1 MQSLSATA
9 TPADKPNLIAAL
21 SMAAAGL
28 PVFPAG
34 PDKRPLLGGWQEKA
48 TTEEEQIRKWWD
60 THPAAV
66 PAIVVGRA
74 GLVVIDCDRHP
85 GGKDG
90 IEAFNRLLSAND
102 GKLADV
108 PIAKTANGGAH
119 LFFKQPKG
127 EPFGNGRGGLPD
139 GIDVR
144 GVGGFVIAPG
154 AVLPD
159 GKRWQI
165 VNGRPLLADAFE
177 AGTIP
182 ELPLWLAGIVRPNR
196 QPDREGID
204 EYSRPGTNSSLRG
217 QAYAAAALQGAA
229 AEVSTA
235 PAGKRNEMLNAVAFR
250 FGRMIARGWIDEKT
264 VADALLEACD
274 ANKYLREHG
283 HRATMKTIESGI
295 ESGRKEPHP
304 DLPDREPSSGGDGPA
319 ASELSELSGLSG
331 LSGIRGAK
339 QGISSARS
347 SWRGAVEP
355 KLAHGRSQIGRS
367 SMTGEVICLIFR

>member
-1 MQSLSATA
+1 
-9 TPADKPNLIAAL
+9 
-21 SMAAAGL
+21 
-28 PVFPAG
+28 
-34 PDKRPLLGGWQEKA
+34 
-48 TTEEEQIRKWWD
+48 
-60 THPAAV
+60 
-66 PAIVVGRA
+66 
-74 GLVVIDCDRHP
+74 
-85 GGKDG
+85 
-90 IEAFNRLLSAND
+90 
-102 GKLADV
+102 
-108 PIAKTANGGAH
+108 
-119 LFFKQPKG
+119 
-127 EPFGNGRGGLPD
+127 
-139 GIDVR
+139 
-144 GVGGFVIAPG
+144 
-154 AVLPD
+154 
-159 GKRWQI
+159 
-165 VNGRPLLADAFE
+165 
-177 AGTIP
+177 
-182 ELPLWLAGIVRPNR
+182 
-196 QPDREGID
+196 
-204 EYSRPGTNSSLRG
+204 
-217 QAYAAAALQGAA
+217 
-229 AEVSTA
+229 
-235 PAGKRNEMLNAVAFR
+235 MLNAVAFR